1 MGVRR
6 RLAHM
11 EVEQSVGHSV
21 WITGRYLAR
30 AGQQDSLVR
39 ECTKEE
45 TQCILNQVLLKAPK

>member
-1 MGVRR
+1 MGVQRW
-6 RLAHM
+6 LAHM
-11 EVEQSVGHSV
+11 EAERAIGHSV

-45 TQCILNQVLLKAPK
+45 TPCILNQVLLKAPK